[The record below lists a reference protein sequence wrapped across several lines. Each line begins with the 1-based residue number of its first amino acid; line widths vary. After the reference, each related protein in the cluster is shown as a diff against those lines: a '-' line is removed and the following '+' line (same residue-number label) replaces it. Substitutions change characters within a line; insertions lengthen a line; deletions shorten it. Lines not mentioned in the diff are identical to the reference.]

1 AICGA
6 CYEVPSAM
14 REEAAAVLPETRART
29 SWGTPSLDLRAGAV
43 AVLEAAG
50 VPRPA
55 IDADHPCTLEDE
67 RFYSYRRHPR
77 TGRFA
82 GVLSRACGVGGAGG
96 PRADTP
102 TTRRAPPQV
111 EETPAVLSVGKGS
124 RALPVLP
131 RSPGQREQQ
140 TGRSAMGT
148 WRNAMVALGLA
159 NEVDDE
165 YYEDE
170 RMRHDEVAA
179 PSRRTERG
187 PEPAPEREAQ
197 VTPIRQHSNV
207 VAMAPAVEESMH
219 RITTIH
225 PRSYND
231 AKAIGESFR
240 DGVPVI
246 MNLSDMQD
254 GDAKRM
260 VDFSAGLVFGLR
272 GTIERVTSKVF
283 LLSPEFVQ
291 VDGDTSADEGSFY
304 NQS

>member
-1 AICGA
+1 
-6 CYEVPSAM
+6 
-14 REEAAAVLPETRART
+14 
-29 SWGTPSLDLRAGAV
+29 
-43 AVLEAAG
+43 
-50 VPRPA
+50 
-55 IDADHPCTLEDE
+55 
-67 RFYSYRRHPR
+67 
-77 TGRFA
+77 
-82 GVLSRACGVGGAGG
+82 
-96 PRADTP
+96 
-102 TTRRAPPQV
+102 
-111 EETPAVLSVGKGS
+111 
-124 RALPVLP
+124 
-131 RSPGQREQQ
+131 
-140 TGRSAMGT
+140 MGT

-170 RMRHDEVAA
+170 RDARDEAA
-179 PSRRTERG
+179 QPRRTERT
-187 PEPAPEREAQ
+187 PEPAPAREAQ
-197 VTPIRQHSNV
+197 VTPIRQRSV
-207 VAMAPAVEESMH
+207 VTVAPSVEESMH

-246 MNLSDMQD
+246 VNLSDMQD

-283 LLSPEFVQ
+283 LLSPEFVE
-291 VDGDTSADEGSFY
+291 VDGDTTPDEGSFY

>member
-1 AICGA
+1 
-6 CYEVPSAM
+6 
-14 REEAAAVLPETRART
+14 
-29 SWGTPSLDLRAGAV
+29 
-43 AVLEAAG
+43 
-50 VPRPA
+50 
-55 IDADHPCTLEDE
+55 
-67 RFYSYRRHPR
+67 
-77 TGRFA
+77 
-82 GVLSRACGVGGAGG
+82 
-96 PRADTP
+96 
-102 TTRRAPPQV
+102 
-111 EETPAVLSVGKGS
+111 
-124 RALPVLP
+124 
-131 RSPGQREQQ
+131 
-140 TGRSAMGT
+140 
-148 WRNAMVALGLA
+148 MVAPGLA
-159 NEVDDE
+159 NEDDDE

-170 RMRHDEVAA
+170 GYREEQPA
-179 PSRRTERG
+179 PSRRTERA
-187 PEPAPEREAQ
+187 PEPTIEREAQ

-207 VAMAPAVEESMH
+207 VAMAPAVEESMQ

-291 VDGDTSADEGSFY
+291 VDGDSSADEGSFY

>member
-1 AICGA
+1 
-6 CYEVPSAM
+6 
-14 REEAAAVLPETRART
+14 
-29 SWGTPSLDLRAGAV
+29 
-43 AVLEAAG
+43 
-50 VPRPA
+50 
-55 IDADHPCTLEDE
+55 
-67 RFYSYRRHPR
+67 
-77 TGRFA
+77 
-82 GVLSRACGVGGAGG
+82 
-96 PRADTP
+96 
-102 TTRRAPPQV
+102 
-111 EETPAVLSVGKGS
+111 
-124 RALPVLP
+124 
-131 RSPGQREQQ
+131 
-140 TGRSAMGT
+140 MGT

-170 RMRHDEVAA
+170 RLRHDEVAA
-179 PSRRTERG
+179 SPRRTERG

-197 VTPIRQHSNV
+197 VTPIRQHSSV
-207 VAMAPAVEESMH
+207 VSMAPAVEESMH

-246 MNLSDMQD
+246 MNLTDMQD

-291 VDGDTSADEGSFY
+291 VDGDSSADEGSFY

>member
-1 AICGA
+1 
-6 CYEVPSAM
+6 
-14 REEAAAVLPETRART
+14 
-29 SWGTPSLDLRAGAV
+29 
-43 AVLEAAG
+43 
-50 VPRPA
+50 
-55 IDADHPCTLEDE
+55 
-67 RFYSYRRHPR
+67 
-77 TGRFA
+77 
-82 GVLSRACGVGGAGG
+82 
-96 PRADTP
+96 
-102 TTRRAPPQV
+102 
-111 EETPAVLSVGKGS
+111 
-124 RALPVLP
+124 
-131 RSPGQREQQ
+131 
-140 TGRSAMGT
+140 MGT

-170 RMRHDEVAA
+170 RDGYAEAA
-179 PSRRTERG
+179 TPARRTERA

-197 VTPIRQHSNV
+197 VTPIRQRSNV
-207 VAMAPAVEESMH
+207 VAMSPGVEESMH

-246 MNLSDMQD
+246 VNLSDMQD

>member
-1 AICGA
+1 
-6 CYEVPSAM
+6 
-14 REEAAAVLPETRART
+14 
-29 SWGTPSLDLRAGAV
+29 
-43 AVLEAAG
+43 
-50 VPRPA
+50 
-55 IDADHPCTLEDE
+55 
-67 RFYSYRRHPR
+67 
-77 TGRFA
+77 
-82 GVLSRACGVGGAGG
+82 
-96 PRADTP
+96 
-102 TTRRAPPQV
+102 
-111 EETPAVLSVGKGS
+111 
-124 RALPVLP
+124 
-131 RSPGQREQQ
+131 
-140 TGRSAMGT
+140 MGT

-207 VAMAPAVEESMH
+207 VPMAPAVEESMH

-291 VDGDTSADEGSFY
+291 VDGDSSADEGSFY

>member
-1 AICGA
+1 
-6 CYEVPSAM
+6 
-14 REEAAAVLPETRART
+14 
-29 SWGTPSLDLRAGAV
+29 
-43 AVLEAAG
+43 
-50 VPRPA
+50 
-55 IDADHPCTLEDE
+55 
-67 RFYSYRRHPR
+67 
-77 TGRFA
+77 
-82 GVLSRACGVGGAGG
+82 
-96 PRADTP
+96 
-102 TTRRAPPQV
+102 
-111 EETPAVLSVGKGS
+111 
-124 RALPVLP
+124 
-131 RSPGQREQQ
+131 
-140 TGRSAMGT
+140 MGT

-165 YYEDE
+165 YFEDE
-170 RMRHDEVAA
+170 RDTREETSA
-179 PSRRTERG
+179 PARRTERA
-187 PEPAPEREAQ
+187 PEPQREAQ
-197 VTPIRQHSNV
+197 VTPIRRSSGV
-207 VAMAPAVEESMH
+207 VAMTPAVEEESMH

-246 MNLSDMQD
+246 VNLSDMQD

-291 VDGDTSADEGSFY
+291 VDGDSSADEGSFY

>member
-1 AICGA
+1 
-6 CYEVPSAM
+6 
-14 REEAAAVLPETRART
+14 
-29 SWGTPSLDLRAGAV
+29 
-43 AVLEAAG
+43 
-50 VPRPA
+50 
-55 IDADHPCTLEDE
+55 
-67 RFYSYRRHPR
+67 
-77 TGRFA
+77 
-82 GVLSRACGVGGAGG
+82 
-96 PRADTP
+96 
-102 TTRRAPPQV
+102 
-111 EETPAVLSVGKGS
+111 
-124 RALPVLP
+124 
-131 RSPGQREQQ
+131 
-140 TGRSAMGT
+140 MGT

-170 RMRHDEVAA
+170 RDVYADAA
-179 PSRRTERG
+179 GPVRRTERA
-187 PEPAPEREAQ
+187 PEPVPEREAQ
-197 VTPIRQHSNV
+197 VTPIRQRSNV
-207 VAMAPAVEESMH
+207 VPMSPAVEESMH

-240 DGVPVI
+240 DGVPAIV
-246 MNLSDMQD
+246 NLSDMQD

>member
-1 AICGA
+1 
-6 CYEVPSAM
+6 
-14 REEAAAVLPETRART
+14 
-29 SWGTPSLDLRAGAV
+29 
-43 AVLEAAG
+43 
-50 VPRPA
+50 
-55 IDADHPCTLEDE
+55 
-67 RFYSYRRHPR
+67 
-77 TGRFA
+77 
-82 GVLSRACGVGGAGG
+82 
-96 PRADTP
+96 
-102 TTRRAPPQV
+102 
-111 EETPAVLSVGKGS
+111 
-124 RALPVLP
+124 
-131 RSPGQREQQ
+131 
-140 TGRSAMGT
+140 MGT

-170 RMRHDEVAA
+170 SIRQDEAAA
-179 PSRRTERG
+179 PRRTERG

-197 VTPIRQHSNV
+197 VTPIRRRAQDV
-207 VAMAPAVEESMH
+207 VTMAPAVEESMH

-240 DGVPVI
+240 DGIPVI
-246 MNLSDMQD
+246 VNLSDMQD

>member
-1 AICGA
+1 MGA
-6 CYEVPSAM
+6 
-14 REEAAAVLPETRART
+14 
-29 SWGTPSLDLRAGAV
+29 W
-43 AVLEAAG
+43 
-50 VPRPA
+50 
-55 IDADHPCTLEDE
+55 H
-67 RFYSYRRHPR
+67 
-77 TGRFA
+77 
-82 GVLSRACGVGGAGG
+82 
-96 PRADTP
+96 
-102 TTRRAPPQV
+102 
-111 EETPAVLSVGKGS
+111 
-124 RALPVLP
+124 
-131 RSPGQREQQ
+131 
-140 TGRSAMGT
+140 
-148 WRNAMVALGLA
+148 NAMVALGLA

-170 RMRHDEVAA
+170 RLRQDEAAA
-179 PSRRTERG
+179 PARRTERG

-197 VTPIRQHSNV
+197 VTPIRQRPSV
-207 VAMAPAVEESMH
+207 VPATRPAEASMH

-246 MNLSDMQD
+246 VNLSDMQD

-283 LLSPEFVQ
+283 LLSPEFVE
-291 VDGDTSADEGSFY
+291 VDGEASTDEGSFY

>member
-1 AICGA
+1 
-6 CYEVPSAM
+6 
-14 REEAAAVLPETRART
+14 
-29 SWGTPSLDLRAGAV
+29 
-43 AVLEAAG
+43 
-50 VPRPA
+50 
-55 IDADHPCTLEDE
+55 
-67 RFYSYRRHPR
+67 
-77 TGRFA
+77 
-82 GVLSRACGVGGAGG
+82 
-96 PRADTP
+96 
-102 TTRRAPPQV
+102 
-111 EETPAVLSVGKGS
+111 
-124 RALPVLP
+124 
-131 RSPGQREQQ
+131 
-140 TGRSAMGT
+140 MGT

-170 RMRHDEVAA
+170 RVRPEATAA
-179 PSRRTERG
+179 PARRTEHA
-187 PEPAPEREAQ
+187 PESAPEREAQ
-197 VTPIRQHSNV
+197 VTPIRQRSNV
-207 VAMAPAVEESMH
+207 VSMAPAVEESMH

-240 DGVPVI
+240 DGIPVI
-246 MNLSDMQD
+246 VNLSDMQD

>member
-1 AICGA
+1 
-6 CYEVPSAM
+6 
-14 REEAAAVLPETRART
+14 
-29 SWGTPSLDLRAGAV
+29 
-43 AVLEAAG
+43 
-50 VPRPA
+50 
-55 IDADHPCTLEDE
+55 
-67 RFYSYRRHPR
+67 
-77 TGRFA
+77 
-82 GVLSRACGVGGAGG
+82 
-96 PRADTP
+96 
-102 TTRRAPPQV
+102 
-111 EETPAVLSVGKGS
+111 
-124 RALPVLP
+124 
-131 RSPGQREQQ
+131 
-140 TGRSAMGT
+140 MGT

-170 RMRHDEVAA
+170 RLRHDEVVAA
-179 PSRRTERG
+179 PRRTERG

-207 VAMAPAVEESMH
+207 VSMAPAVEESMH

-291 VDGDTSADEGSFY
+291 VDGDSSADEGSFY

>member
-1 AICGA
+1 
-6 CYEVPSAM
+6 
-14 REEAAAVLPETRART
+14 
-29 SWGTPSLDLRAGAV
+29 
-43 AVLEAAG
+43 
-50 VPRPA
+50 
-55 IDADHPCTLEDE
+55 
-67 RFYSYRRHPR
+67 
-77 TGRFA
+77 
-82 GVLSRACGVGGAGG
+82 
-96 PRADTP
+96 
-102 TTRRAPPQV
+102 
-111 EETPAVLSVGKGS
+111 
-124 RALPVLP
+124 
-131 RSPGQREQQ
+131 
-140 TGRSAMGT
+140 MGT

-170 RMRHDEVAA
+170 RYRQEEPA
-179 PSRRTERG
+179 PSRRTARA

-207 VAMAPAVEESMH
+207 VAMAPAVEESMQ

-291 VDGDTSADEGSFY
+291 VDGDASADEGSFY